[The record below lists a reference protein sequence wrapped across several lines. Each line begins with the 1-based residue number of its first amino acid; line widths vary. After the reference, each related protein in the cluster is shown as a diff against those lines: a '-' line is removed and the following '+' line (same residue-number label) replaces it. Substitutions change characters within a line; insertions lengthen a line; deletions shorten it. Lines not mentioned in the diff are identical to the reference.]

1 MVGHG
6 TGWLRLEY
14 KIPARGLIGIR
25 DKFMTQTR
33 GTGMLHH
40 VFDGWMPWAG
50 VIKTRHNGSL
60 ISDRSGTITP
70 FSVLA
75 LQDRG
80 TMFMGPGEDV
90 YEGCIIGSN
99 SRIEDLDVNI
109 VREKKQTNI
118 RSAGADEL
126 VRLTPP
132 ARKTLDE
139 ALEFIG
145 DDEQVEV
152 TPNYVRLRKRILP
165 MVERQ
170 KQARKK
176 ARGEA

>member
-1 MVGHG
+1 
-6 TGWLRLEY
+6 
-14 KIPARGLIGIR
+14 
-25 DKFMTQTR
+25 
-33 GTGMLHH
+33 MLHH

-50 VIKTRHNGSL
+50 VIKSRHNGSL
-60 ISDRSGTITP
+60 ISDRSGVITP

-80 TMFMGPGEDV
+80 TMFMGPGEEV
-90 YEGCIIGSN
+90 YEGCIIGAN
-99 SRIEDLDVNI
+99 TRIEDLDVNI

-145 DDEQVEV
+145 DDEMVEV
-152 TPNYVRLRKRILP
+152 TPNFVRLRKRVLP
-165 MVERQ
+165 MVDRQ
-170 KQARKK
+170 KEARKK